1 MTRKLHNT
9 LLALS
14 TTGLVLMAGLMA
26 GTPLPSAAP
35 PADAYADHAGNTTA
49 LPAVAMAPARAEAH
63 AAAIEAS
70 ALRYEAEMR
79 KAEDPGEAIAM
90 TATFIAGVA
99 TEAALAAALESIESA
114 TSTDDAEPAQSE
126 RKSQRK
132 RRTSRS
138 AFATPYF
145 SFARGLR
152 QGNGA

>member
-14 TTGLVLMAGLMA
+14 TTGLVLVAGLMA
-26 GTPLPSAAP
+26 GTPLPSATP
-35 PADAYADHAGNTTA
+35 PADAYAGHAGHATA
-49 LPAVAMAPARAEAH
+49 LPAVTVTPARAEAR
-63 AAAIEAS
+63 AAAIEAD
-70 ALRYEAEMR
+70 ALRFEAQMR
-79 KAEDPGEAIAM
+79 KVDDPGEAIAM

-99 TEAALAAALESIESA
+99 TDAALAAAMEGIESA
-114 TSTDDAEPAQSE
+114 AATADAEPAQPE

-132 RRTSRS
+132 RRASRS